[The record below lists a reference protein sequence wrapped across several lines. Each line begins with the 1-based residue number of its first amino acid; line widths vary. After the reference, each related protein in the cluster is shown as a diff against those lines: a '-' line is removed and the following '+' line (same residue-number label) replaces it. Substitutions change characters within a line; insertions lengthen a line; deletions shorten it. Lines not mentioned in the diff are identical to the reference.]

1 MNRSYT
7 KSNEPTNQ
15 ASHQPIAYHFYED
28 TLSSFPES
36 VLKEWSLT
44 NGIGGYGGGSI
55 NGALG
60 RTHHGYLIASLHHLW
75 NAILHWQRQR
85 KPYRSAPGPLTWT
98 AIFFRMTL

>member
-60 RTHHGYLIASLHHLW
+60 RTHHGYLIASLHPPVERYL
-75 NAILHWQRQR
+75 A
-85 KPYRSAPGPLTWT
+85 SAPFTKISY
-98 AIFFRMTL
+98 A